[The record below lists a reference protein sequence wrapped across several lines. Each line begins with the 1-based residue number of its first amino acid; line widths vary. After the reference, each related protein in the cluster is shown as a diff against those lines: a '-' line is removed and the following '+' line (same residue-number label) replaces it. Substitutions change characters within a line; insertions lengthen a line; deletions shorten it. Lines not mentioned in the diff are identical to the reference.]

1 MKRDW
6 KWQQASA
13 DWYTVGYLAEPNS
26 EGEQP
31 EYLPIFW
38 TQDPAFARQCV
49 AALNAAESK

>member
-1 MKRDW
+1 MKHNWEWR
-6 KWQQASA
+6 QSSA
-13 DWYTVGYLAEPNS
+13 DWYTVGYLAEPES
-26 EGEQP
+26 GGQQP